1 MTTKRLKT
9 LTLTDLLNGANKHYT
24 ESYLSQYFDVKAG
37 RSKRDSGD
45 TLAQFIVRELREV
58 FDSTYSR
65 ERQVDTAVK
74 ALERAKEDL
83 QSAIDGLQ
91 EL

>member
-1 MTTKRLKT
+1 MITNKLKA
-9 LTLTDLLNGANKHYT
+9 LTFTELLNGANLHYS
-24 ESYLSQYFDVKAG
+24 EGYLSRYFDVKAG
-37 RSKRDSGD
+37 RSRSGSGD
-45 TLAQFIVRELREV
+45 TLAQFIVRELREG

-65 ERQVDTAVK
+65 ERQVDAAVL

-83 QSAIDGLQ
+83 QCAIDGLR